1 MIGKVTTKYAKYKD
15 SEKMIGH
22 GGSGKVYKL
31 TSRLVVKEE
40 QMVGYSCMLKYSSY
54 SLSYSVH

>member
-40 QMVGYSCMLKYSSY
+40 QMVGLQLHVKI
-54 SLSYSVH
+54 LIIFTFI

>member
-40 QMVGYSCMLKYSSY
+40 KMVGLQLHVKI
-54 SLSYSVH
+54 LIIFTFI

>member
-1 MIGKVTTKYAKYKD
+1 MIGKVTTEYAKYKD

-40 QMVGYSCMLKYSSY
+40 QMVGLQLHVKI
-54 SLSYSVH
+54 LIIFTFI

>member
-1 MIGKVTTKYAKYKD
+1 MIGKVTTEYAKYKD
-15 SEKMIGH
+15 SEKIIGH

-40 QMVGYSCMLKYSSY
+40 QMVGLQLHVKI
-54 SLSYSVH
+54 LIIFTFI

>member
-31 TSRLVVKEE
+31 TSRIVVKEE
-40 QMVGYSCMLKYSSY
+40 QMVGLQLHVKI
-54 SLSYSVH
+54 LIIFTFI

>member
-40 QMVGYSCMLKYSSY
+40 QMVGLQLHVKIFIIFT
-54 SLSYSVH
+54 LI